1 MMFEKIS
8 IIGCGLI
15 GSSIL
20 RNINNGQISKT
31 VTVFDKSK
39 NAVETIKKENL
50 CSNVSKDIQSAVKDS
65 DLIILAIPLSAYKE
79 VLLSVKDTFKK
90 DAIITDTGSVKK
102 EVNKIFENFN
112 LTNISWIASHPI
124 AGTEESGPSAG
135 FKDLFK
141 DRWTIICDNN
151 NSKKDK
157 VEKLK
162 KFWEF
167 LGSKVKSMSIDEHD
181 HILALTSHL
190 PHAVAY
196 NIVKTAI
203 NADEKSRDDIV
214 KYSAG
219 GLRDFTRIA
228 SSDPLMWRDIF
239 IDNSENILKIL
250 DEFSKNID
258 DFKKAIIEKNHDKLI
273 KIFTSTKNVR
283 KEIIKAG
290 QEVESP
296 DFGRKKD

>member
-1 MMFEKIS
+1 MFEKIS

-20 RNINNGQISKT
+20 RNINDNKICKS

-39 NAVETIKKENL
+39 DVVEIIKKENL
-50 CSNVSKDIQSAVKDS
+50 CSNFSKDVKSAVKDS
-65 DLIILAIPLSAYKE
+65 DLVILAIPLSSYKE
-79 VLLSVKDTFKK
+79 VLLSAKDSFKK
-90 DAIITDTGSVKK
+90 DTLITDTGSVKK

-141 DRWTIICDNN
+141 NRWTIICDNK
-151 NSKKDK
+151 NSNKKDK

-167 LGSKVKSMSIDEHD
+167 LGSKVKLMSIEDHD
-181 HILALTSHL
+181 YILALTSHL

-203 NADEKSRDDIV
+203 STDEKFKDEII

-239 IDNSENILKIL
+239 IDNSDNIIKIL
-250 DEFSKNID
+250 NEFSKNIE
-258 DFKKAIIEKNHDKLI
+258 DFKKAIIEKNGDKLL
-273 KIFTSTKNVR
+273 KLFASTKNVR

-290 QEVESP
+290 QDVKSP
-296 DFGRKKD
+296 DFGRKKN

>member
-1 MMFEKIS
+1 MFEKIT

-20 RNINNGQISKT
+20 RNINNSKIT
-31 VTVFDKSK
+31 KSVTVFDKSK
-39 NAVETIKKENL
+39 DVIEIIKKDNL
-50 CSNVSKDIQSAVKDS
+50 CNDISKDIQSSVTDS
-65 DLIILAIPLSAYKE
+65 DLIILAIPLSSYKE
-79 VLLSVKDTFKK
+79 VLLSIKDFLKE

-102 EVNKIFENFN
+102 EINKIFENLN
-112 LTNISWIASHPI
+112 LTNVSWIASHPI

-141 DRWTIICDNN
+141 NRWTIICDNKN
-151 NSKKDK
+151 TKKDK

-167 LGSKVKSMSIDEHD
+167 LGSKVKLMSIDDHD

-190 PHAVAY
+190 PHAIAY

-203 NADEKSRDDIV
+203 HTDEKFKDEII

-239 IDNSENILKIL
+239 IDNSEYIINIL
-250 DEFSKNID
+250 DEFSKNVD
-258 DFKKAIIEKNHDKLI
+258 DFKKAITQKNGDKLL
-273 KIFTSTKNVR
+273 KIFASTKNVR

-290 QEVESP
+290 QDVETP
-296 DFGRKKD
+296 DFGRKKN

>member
-1 MMFEKIS
+1 MFEKIT

-20 RNINNGQISKT
+20 RNINNSKICKS
-31 VTVFDKSK
+31 VSVFDKSK
-39 NAVETIKKENL
+39 DVVEIIKKENL
-50 CSNVSKDIQSAVKDS
+50 CGDVSKDIKSAVTDS
-65 DLIILAIPLSAYKE
+65 DLVIIAVPLSSYKE
-79 VLLSVKDTFKK
+79 VLLSAKDSFKN
-90 DAIITDTGSVKK
+90 DAIVTDTGSVKN
-102 EVNKIFENFN
+102 EINKTFENFN
-112 LTNISWIASHPI
+112 LTNVSWIASHPI
-124 AGTEESGPSAG
+124 AGTEESGPTAG
-135 FKDLFK
+135 SKDLFK
-141 DRWTIICDNN
+141 NRWTIICEGK
-151 NSKKDK
+151 NSKKEK

-167 LGSKVKSMSIDEHD
+167 LGSNVKLMSIHDHD

-196 NIVKTAI
+196 NIVITAI
-203 NADEKSRDDIV
+203 NNDVKSKNEIV

-239 IDNSENILKIL
+239 IDNSENIIKVLEK
-250 DEFSKNID
+250 FSKNID
-258 DFKKAIIEKNHDKLI
+258 DFKKAINDKNGDKLL
-273 KIFTSTKNVR
+273 KIFASTKNVR

-290 QEVESP
+290 QDVESP
-296 DFGRKKD
+296 DFGRKKN